1 MHGRLRCF
9 LRFGLFPMWL
19 ATFVTTFVATFKAL
33 TVTIIAALS
42 MTIIALKRR
51 TIATPNGV
59 SRITT
64 TRFNRWLSAAFP
76 RSTTWARG
84 IIALREFFVWH
95 GRSIAKVFSCG
106 SQEVG
111 GLTGF
116 IFFAPWL
123 PSSPCQERQ
132 ESDCAIML
140 LSHHRRH
147 ERT

>member
-1 MHGRLRCF
+1 
-9 LRFGLFPMWL
+9 MWL
-19 ATFVTTFVATFKAL
+19 TTFVTTFVATFVSTFKAL

-51 TIATPNGV
+51 TIATPGGV
-59 SRITT
+59 ARITT
-64 TRFNRWLSAAFP
+64 TWLNRWLSAAFP

-95 GRSIAKVFSCG
+95 GRSIAKVFRCG

-116 IFFAPWL
+116 IFFYAMVAELAL
-123 PSSPCQERQ
+123 PERQ
-132 ESDCAIML
+132 EGDCAIIM

>member
-1 MHGRLRCF
+1 
-9 LRFGLFPMWL
+9 MWL
-19 ATFVTTFVATFKAL
+19 TTFVAAFVSTFKAL

-51 TIATPNGV
+51 TIATPGGV
-59 SRITT
+59 ARITT

-95 GRSIAKVFSCG
+95 GRSIAKVFRCG

-116 IFFAPWL
+116 IFFTPWL
-123 PSSPCQERQ
+123 LSSPCLPCQERQ
-132 ESDCAIML
+132 EGDCAIIM